1 MLPLLA
7 CKKESL
13 TDLSSRLARSPLV
26 ALQML
31 KVIQQTQNK
40 TPSTRDNK

>member
-1 MLPLLA
+1 MFALPA
-7 CKKESL
+7 FKKESL

-31 KVIQQTQNK
+31 NEIQQTQNK

>member
-1 MLPLLA
+1 MFALPA
-7 CKKESL
+7 FKKESL

-31 KVIQQTQNK
+31 NVIQQTQNK
-40 TPSTRDNK
+40 TPSTRDSK

>member
-1 MLPLLA
+1 MLALLA
-7 CKKESL
+7 FRMASL

-31 KVIQQTQNK
+31 NVIQQTQSK
-40 TPSTRDNK
+40 TPSARDNK